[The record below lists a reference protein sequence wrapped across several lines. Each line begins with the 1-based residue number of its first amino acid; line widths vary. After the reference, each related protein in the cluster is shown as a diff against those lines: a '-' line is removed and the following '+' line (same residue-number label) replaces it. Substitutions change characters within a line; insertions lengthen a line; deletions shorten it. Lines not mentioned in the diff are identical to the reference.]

1 MSVDA
6 IINKS
11 ERFSL
16 IGRTSIF
23 SQSAATDSTAWTNPC
38 NSRVDE
44 DSRLNSGVSILS
56 GNGSLAFG
64 AEMDSTINS
73 TFDMRKT
80 VGIGCKLPRRATI
93 NVIGGTIPED
103 SRESCLDESVPR
115 VSELEGTI
123 NATNGEVTNIKSASK
138 CGSVGSYR
146 NNSPARD
153 GPKSNRS
160 SGSGQKRDLKMR
172 S

>member
-1 MSVDA
+1 M
-6 IINKS
+6 
-11 ERFSL
+11 
-16 IGRTSIF
+16 
-23 SQSAATDSTAWTNPC
+23 
-38 NSRVDE
+38 
-44 DSRLNSGVSILS
+44 
-56 GNGSLAFG
+56 AFG
-64 AEMDSTINS
+64 TEMDNTINS

-80 VGIGCKLPRRATI
+80 VGTGLKPPRRATI
-93 NVIGGTIPED
+93 NVYGGTILED
-103 SRESCLDESVPR
+103 SRESCLDNSVPR

-138 CGSVGSYR
+138 SGSVSSYR
-146 NNSPARD
+146 NGSPARE